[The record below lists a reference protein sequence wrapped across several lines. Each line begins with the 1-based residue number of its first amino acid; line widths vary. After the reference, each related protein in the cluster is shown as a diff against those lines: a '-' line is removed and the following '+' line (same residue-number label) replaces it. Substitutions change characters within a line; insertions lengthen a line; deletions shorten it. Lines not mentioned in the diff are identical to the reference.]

1 MKKRLLSW
9 LLTAAMTVS
18 MVPTTMPF
26 AFAADKSAARAAE
39 STGVDIG
46 AAKTLEDTAT
56 EITTGGIYTIGAT
69 RTVALKV
76 NTTDPVTLV
85 LNGVTIE
92 TATSPIELAD
102 GAKVTLVVKDGTDN
116 TLKCTATAVDTVNN
130 GKTAGILVPKNASL
144 TIDRASDENGNGELT
159 VKAGVGG
166 AGIGGAAGTG
176 YIEGTNA
183 ARGGGGSQ
191 GEKGKDADEI
201 AFDIYCHGGSRGAPG
216 AGGQGGRTG
225 GAGGALGT
233 LTINA
238 GVLNIAGGAGAAGI
252 GGGVGGTGEDGG
264 NGQPGENGGVGEKAS
279 KRSSNH
285 VVIAFGGSGGNG
297 GSGAGGNGGNGGV
310 GGSGGQVNITGG
322 SVTVTG
328 GDGAPDIGGG
338 NGGSNGKGG
347 DGGGSNTTEIR
358 ADGYYAEQGY
368 QLNYR
373 SFPSGAGGQGADGW
387 DGLVGNGGRGANVNI
402 TGGIVSLKH
411 ETVSGGNKGA
421 QISRTSR
428 KGAGE
433 GVLRNQNPD
442 WGYGHPNV
450 YYYANFNSWT
460 RRITRGTSGKGGD
473 GGAAAVQPTGNP
485 TRGSTGT
492 LKISGTK
499 QQNMKFLSETYKAS
513 GDSSSAR
520 PWLNDGTR
528 LYRAVITAV
537 NANGGA
543 TVEGAVASIQKDGV
557 TYGSVSGSDG
567 KIVLWLP
574 QGDYPLKLTDVT
586 HNTIG
591 WMSEPA
597 NLNVTTGDNAAA
609 TAKLG
614 QTLFFAANT
623 TEKVYTDGTDTP
635 VTLTVDATAMNG
647 ATVVGSVLWFREPI
661 QKGSVANDTQ
671 YWPDTFDEAY
681 NAAGENNKGEQAASA
696 ENNKLFKWS
705 INENGRYWAKI
716 KISIDGDEFDVVRLV
731 EVKNIYRPFEIV
743 VRSQDMTS
751 EGVIKQTGE
760 YGPLKN
766 GLGLAYTA
774 KYGFP
779 WDLNGYNKTDVT
791 KGTLIANPPQGYDTV
806 NIYAL
811 DSKAPW
817 YTAHLD
823 TTEFTR
829 KEGKTGFDPVPLTLN
844 QEFLTNTYSD
854 MDDVTRKH
862 DISKYTIIYK
872 RDSVPVPVAEVTI
885 RGVVMEENDQTVKE
899 DLWNY
904 IQSYPENVTE
914 ATVIGMAQKG
924 YKIDTVRVNGV
935 DKKADL
941 KNGNSILLTN
951 LQGTKV
957 NGYKDAIKSVD
968 FVYVDNMTDVTVN
981 TVLNDAKKDS
991 PDATKVSASY
1001 TVPAEIGKEKTFVP
1015 PVVDGYTCVGSS
1027 KGEDYKIQSVAKGD
1041 SITFYYEKAEGNVTY
1056 QAVVG
1061 NSVLWTDKGTVTKG
1075 HTPVD
1080 KTPDKGVDNY
1090 QEDTDVPTKYTITGT
1105 NTQYP
1110 NADGKYDG
1118 ANDITVTY
1126 TYKHLTRNVVA
1137 ELYDITDQTK
1147 PKATKIIGALNVG
1160 DYKNITA
1167 PDLPSV
1173 EYRYFGESTKIVK
1186 IEKGAGDQKV
1196 KFLCEVTE
1204 NAPITVKLYD
1214 SAKSREGDKPFQT
1227 IMMTGTYGVPNSIQ
1241 APTMIGWVRD
1251 TTVADND
1258 ERQSVTPVKGGDA
1271 AVVKFVYK
1279 AVYDTITVKYVEKT
1293 LNADLGSQTYQVQ
1306 QGQNFSVVAPYVK
1319 GYKLADTGADG
1330 QAQKP
1335 AWNPTAKNLKTTKEH
1350 TFYYSKI
1357 SAEDLVKIT
1366 VKGVGL
1372 DGEAKPLYTYE
1383 KLVPV
1388 GAADQ
1393 KVGAFAQ
1400 AKLALESATVGGQP
1414 ADISAAKEV
1423 TVPLNGKTAGEE
1435 IVVVFTYKSNMAQ
1448 VTINAK
1454 LNNDKATTVPN
1465 FEPIKLNV
1473 EIGEVLTYTAPA
1485 IENYVYVG
1493 RTHAAGLTVTG
1504 DPAQDVI
1511 DFYYDPAPV
1520 KGNVTY
1526 VAVDKDNTDT
1536 ILAYGKSAQLSK
1548 GETVDT
1554 NTDAGITKFFPA
1566 GVTNWVWTNEAPS
1579 VNGAQ
1584 DGKYD
1589 GQNNITVTFKFQRG
1603 VKAINIKLM
1612 DADTGKEITVAG
1624 KTHTQIVPKG
1634 VETEINAPDVD
1645 NYTVVAGQTVKITA
1659 ADNTEPETVT
1669 FFYRKNDNSA
1679 SVTVELWYK
1688 DPTNGGAEKLF
1699 NSYTIPGV
1707 LGTTRTVTAPNLSGQ
1722 GFTNP
1727 DKASAPVTFG
1737 VATPKVKFVYQ
1748 DVEHKTVT
1756 VKLASGADD
1765 LTTQVANLKT
1775 SYVLLKGEKLT
1786 FTAPSIYGYALAEGQ
1801 AAVIDKAYDA
1811 LTDNETITINYKKVE
1826 VDFVKINVI
1835 GKVEGAA
1842 NNLYSYV
1849 TSAAADAGSAELN
1862 VYDWPEYKIKDRQV
1876 AVTGDK
1882 TETLTV
1888 QGGKVTVNFDKTA
1901 RNLTVTV
1908 TYVKNTANVTVKAHL
1923 FVNGQKTDE
1932 PVDGFTPIT
1941 FEGVIGENVSY
1952 TAPSLPGYALKG
1964 SSMADNG
1971 NKHNVSA
1978 NANQNVIIF
1987 YYAKNKGLVT
1997 YKAVD
2002 GDDKDLGYSVSK
2014 DLPAGTVVDSSDK
2027 NAPVVPNYRVKPG
2040 SAKVDGATAD
2050 NKFNG
2055 KDPVTVTYTYEKF
2068 TKKVKIILMN
2078 DATHK
2083 EITRVDSAAYYEAG
2097 TSVEIPAPEPA
2108 NVPELAGYKLVSA
2121 PTQNR
2126 FIMDNDNEQSVTFY
2140 YSMEDANRPQIT
2152 VNLKDEKGNLIHS
2165 YQVTGDWDM
2174 PTNIAIPDL
2183 TAQGYE
2189 YSEADVTSKSVTPK
2203 RDEANTQKLDLTYN
2217 TLTWDINVTI
2227 TPKEASD
2234 LVLNYDRTYTVK
2246 RNSAF
2251 TLTAPSIPGY
2261 TLTSNNL
2268 NQVWKKVDGDK
2279 NVTFNYQLDGE
2290 VTNSVHTIIGQTN
2303 EGTQLYKFTQT
2314 VIKNG
2319 KESTYNA
2326 TPIDGYAVDKQSDK
2340 LSNDTSGT
2348 VTFTYTNKAATVTVV
2363 PVDEGGTP
2371 IKGASVTYTGYTK
2384 GQKNVVVRAIHVD
2397 GKTLIGPWVNDAQ
2410 QGTDLTQTI
2419 NLSETEVDNKVKFAY
2434 KNTVNKWTFILNC
2447 ADDNVVIRVIDAE
2460 VGDYS
2465 VAAGGK
2471 LDLTKEGF
2479 DFDAS
2484 NPKNSDS
2491 FRDKADGSVTIG
2503 AESESKTYN
2512 LYYKHHKQKIEYAYE
2527 LTDGTSIELGS
2538 ATNSNPNEWS
2548 VNENLVVAAPQIPGY
2563 TAVEMRKSVTIKKQA
2578 NGAAQKITFQYT
2590 KKATGTITVEH
2601 KVAGEQTPFSSYTVT
2616 VSDGEWFTANAL
2628 TDAKYTLKD
2637 QNKATQTVK
2646 ASSAGT
2652 TTVTFEYDK
2661 NFVTVDTYTSIG
2673 MGDQAYE
2680 TGIEVVK
2687 GQNAELTP
2695 PVRGGYVL
2703 KGIKVVKGAETLGGE
2718 NDLTVTGYANDKL
2731 TLTALAENA
2740 KVYYY
2745 YKPISEAVTEN
2756 QVAITVIEKYEA
2768 YQLGSKIYKE
2778 TKLTADTTKLYAFG
2792 IYEGF
2797 KVIGYEIDGIAQ
2809 QLPENFTGASVNHKA
2824 NHTITYI
2831 YGLADGSNNV
2841 VVPGKDNKLPSADD
2855 VTVKPTDPN
2864 NKPKVDGNGTVTV
2877 PEGGATVE
2885 TPNGKVDV
2893 PAGSTVDKNGNIKG
2907 PDGKPIDPANP
2918 GEVKDHYFIQYK
2930 ANGGE
2935 GKSYT
2940 KYFKTD
2946 AKENLKT
2953 VGELFTKSGF
2963 TATGW
2968 NTYANGNGE
2977 TYNENAEV
2985 SGKSLTLYAQW
2996 KQNEQ
3001 PSGRYKATIV
3011 LKPNGA
3017 EGADVTQIIASN
3029 DNDPIREKIKANPFT
3044 LDGWTFKGW
3053 LTEAGAYYADQAVA
3067 GVAHGQTLTLL
3078 AQWIKENADGSITVP
3093 GPDNTPKTSDDV
3105 TAKPNPNPAPGED
3118 GSLKRDDATGEIT
3131 VPNGGSAV
3139 KKDNEIDM
3147 PNGGTVKPDGEII
3160 IKQPDNSTITIDKN
3174 TDKATSSD
3182 SKTVFCVTYKPG
3194 YTGPKNVKVYSTSR
3208 VTVSKTVFT
3217 REGYVFGYWTNDDG
3231 GATVNVSTPLTTD
3244 TTLTAHWY
3252 AQGED
3257 SSITVPG
3264 ANNKDVTVKP
3274 GTNGDKPEVKDDGT
3288 VTIPGTGP
3296 VETPDGPVIV
3306 PEGSVVKPDG
3316 SVVNG
3321 NDKLYPTTDGA
3332 TPAGYIKVTYESGID
3347 SVKPVVQ
3354 LAKGTATILPNSPFG
3369 EVKNKTFLYW
3379 NDANGK
3385 EFTATTVTAD
3395 TVLTAQWKNTGSVI
3409 LSVEDGSKVKQVELN
3424 HQNENVLTM
3433 YGSYTDIETDKTY
3446 TIPVLVDGRD
3456 AQDNELRW
3464 YVEADSYKN
3473 EFGFTG
3479 NLDSDD
3485 IVTVNAQTGEIRVKN
3500 SGIVRIYCESV
3511 TDSSIKLSFVLV
3523 VPGDFNRDGMVNM
3536 DDADLCSEHV
3546 LDGVELNDF
3555 QKLLGKLNW
3564 KSPDTPITMDDV
3576 DYIGEIALGDK
3587 EI

>member
-1 MKKRLLSW
+1 M
-9 LLTAAMTVS
+9 LT
-18 MVPTTMPF
+18 MVISLIPSTLVTT
-26 AFAADKSAARAAE
+26 AFAADAA
-39 STGVDIG
+39 SNGVDITG
-46 AAKTLEDTAT
+46 VQDLADEKDTIEAAGVYK
-56 EITTGGIYTIGAT
+56 IGRT
-69 RTVALKV
+69 R
-76 NTTDPVTLV
+76 TDPVKITTTGAVVLV
-85 LNGVTIE
+85 LDGVHIT
-92 TATSPIELAD
+92 TATSPIELAS
-102 GAKVTLVVKDGTDN
+102 GAKVKLVVKDGTDN
-116 TLKCTATAVDTVNN
+116 TLKCTATAANN
-130 GKTAGILVPKNASL
+130 DNQGKTAGILVPSNAML
-144 TIDRASDENGNGELT
+144 TIDHAAGEKGT
-159 VKAGVGG
+159 GVLSVTGGWGG
-166 AGIGGAAGTG
+166 AGIGGAAGVG
-176 YIEGTNA
+176 YTKEKAKDGNSGT
-183 ARGGGGSQ
+183 
-191 GEKGKDADEI
+191 KGADGDNGRSSY
-201 AFDIYCHGGSRGAPG
+201 FVDVGYVY
-216 AGGQGGRTG
+216 GGQGGRGGIGGQGGHTG
-225 GAGGALGT
+225 GAGGDLGT

-238 GVLNIAGGAGAAGI
+238 GVLNITGGDGAAGI
-252 GGGVGGTGEDGG
+252 GGGVGGTGENGGTGEDGISGIKGSTYSRIANSNCIVMAGAGSGG
-264 NGQPGENGGVGEKAS
+264 NGGGGAGGNGGD
-279 KRSSNH
+279 
-285 VVIAFGGSGGNG
+285 GGSGGNG
-297 GSGAGGNGGNGGV
+297 GY
-310 GGSGGQVNITGG
+310 VNITGG

-328 GDGAPDIGGG
+328 GSGAPDIGGG
-338 NGGSNGKGG
+338 NGGSNGQGG
-347 DGGGSNTTEIR
+347 TGGAANTKSINTSF
-358 ADGYYAEQGY
+358 
-368 QLNYR
+368 QLYKENNYNYICWTN
-373 SFPSGAGGQGADGW
+373 SGGT
-387 DGLVGNGGRGANVNI
+387 GGRGADGLDGRVGSGGNGATVNI
-402 TGGIVSLKH
+402 TGGIVSLTNK
-411 ETVSGGNKGA
+411 TVSGGDKGKEIIKA
-421 QISRTSR
+421 NRQGRTGGGESRTPVQRSTTYWNNGHYLVR
-428 KGAGE
+428 YGE
-433 GVLRNQNPD
+433 SD
-442 WGYGHPNV
+442 
-450 YYYANFNSWT
+450 FS
-460 RRITRGTSGKGGD
+460 KGGS
-473 GGAAAVQPTGNP
+473 GGSGGIAAELVGTPP
-485 TRGSTGT
+485 VVGSKGI
-492 LKISGTK
+492 LKISGTD
-499 QQNMKFLSETYKAS
+499 QQNMKFLSEYDAS
-513 GDSSSAR
+513 GSAR
-520 PWLNDGTR
+520 PMLQDNRTY

-537 NANGGA
+537 DANNNEA
-543 TVEGAVASIQKDGV
+543 LVEGAVASITKDDV
-557 TYGSVSGSDG
+557 IYNNVSDNKGT
-567 KIVLWLP
+567 ITLWLP
-574 QGDYPLKLTDVT
+574 QGSYTLKHADVI
-586 HNTIG
+586 HDSIG
-591 WMSEPA
+591 WMREPA
-597 NLNVTTGDNAAA
+597 ELQVTDKDNA
-609 TAKLG
+609 TAKAKLG
-614 QTLFFAANT
+614 VNLVFDAN
-623 TEKVYTDGTDTP
+623 KKNKAYTNGTDTP
-635 VTLTVDATAMNG
+635 VTLTMDATKVQEANVTG
-647 ATVVGSVLWFREPI
+647 PARWFREPF
-661 QKGSVANDTQ
+661 QKNNVANDTT
-671 YWPDTFDEAY
+671 YRPTTFDVGYDEADPDDK
-681 NAAGENNKGEQAASA
+681 GELAVNNKRVELPIS
-696 ENNKLFKWS
+696 
-705 INENGRYWAKI
+705 ENGRYWAEI
-716 KISIDGDEFDVVRLV
+716 TMNMGGDNFKVVRLV
-731 EVKNIYRPFEIV
+731 EVKNIYRKFAIET
-743 VRSQDMTS
+743 RTREMTRDGKEKYTS
-751 EGVIKQTGE
+751 DYEA
-760 YGPLKN
+760 LKN
-766 GLGLAYTA
+766 ANGTLFEGQ
-774 KYGFP
+774 YGFP
-779 WDLNGYNKTDVT
+779 WDLNGYNAADISA
-791 KGTLIANPPQGYDTV
+791 GTLLTGVDYDTV
-806 NIYAL
+806 SICAL
-811 DSKAPW
+811 SSKVKW
-817 YTAHLD
+817 YNAAIGNNDLNKNATKTAFEPLS
-823 TTEFTR
+823 
-829 KEGKTGFDPVPLTLN
+829 LTLDAAYLAN
-844 QEFLTNTYSD
+844 NKYVDSNTNGA
-854 MDDVTRKH
+854 
-862 DISKYTIIYK
+862 KYTITYT
-872 RDSVPVPVAEVTI
+872 PEGVPVAEVTI
-885 RGVVMEENDQTVKE
+885 RGVVLNDDNTVKE
-899 DLWNY
+899 EKWSY
-904 IQSYPENVTE
+904 TQSYPEGVTE
-914 ATVIGMAQKG
+914 ATITGLAQKG
-924 YKIDTVRVNGV
+924 YRIEKVLVNGQE
-935 DKKADL
+935 KTL
-941 KNGNSILLTN
+941 TNGNSIHLEN
-951 LQGTKV
+951 LQGTLENK
-957 NGYKDAIKSVD
+957 YTDAIEKVE
-968 FVYVDNMTDVTVN
+968 FVYVDNMTNVTVN
-981 TVLNDAKKDS
+981 TVLNDAKKDTQN
-991 PDATKVSASY
+991 PTKVSASY
-1001 TVPAEIGKEKTFVP
+1001 TVPVELGTEKIFVP
-1015 PVVDGYTCVGSS
+1015 PVVEGYRCVGSN
-1027 KGEDYKIQSVAKGD
+1027 KGDTYKIDSVTAKD
-1041 SITFYYEKAEGNVTY
+1041 SITFYYEKVDGNVTY
-1056 QAVVG
+1056 QAVCEEKDG
-1061 NSVLWTDKGTVTKG
+1061 TKTVLWTDKGTVTKG
-1075 HTPVD
+1075 NAPAD
-1080 KTPDKGVDNY
+1080 KTPNKGVDNY
-1090 QEDTDVPTKYTITGT
+1090 EPDTAVATKYTITGT
-1105 NTQYP
+1105 DTQYP
-1110 NADGKYDG
+1110 NADGQYNG
-1118 ANDITVTY
+1118 VNDITVTY
-1126 TYKHLTRNVVA
+1126 TYKHKTRNVVA
-1137 ELYDITDQTK
+1137 KLYDITDRAN
-1147 PKATKIIGALNVG
+1147 PKVTANAGTLNVG
-1160 DYKNITA
+1160 GYETINAPALPEGYK
-1167 PDLPSV
+1167 
-1173 EYRYFGESTKIVK
+1173 YFGESTKIVK
-1186 IEKGAGDQKV
+1186 IEKGDEDLEVQ
-1196 KFLCEVTE
+1196 FLCEASD
-1204 NAPITVKLYD
+1204 NAVITVRLYD
-1214 SAKSREGDKPFQT
+1214 SAANRDADTDGTKAFQT
-1227 IMMTGTYGVPNSIQ
+1227 LTLTGTYGVPNSIQ
-1241 APTMIGWVRD
+1241 APTMTGWTRD
-1251 TTVADND
+1251 TTVANND
-1258 ERQSVTPVKGGDA
+1258 AQQSVTPVKGGEA

-1279 AVYDTITVKYVEKT
+1279 PVYDTITVKYMEKT

-1319 GYKLADTGADG
+1319 GYKLADTGADE
-1330 QAQKP
+1330 QAQAA
-1335 AWNPTAKNLKTTKEH
+1335 AWNPTAEDLKTTKEH
-1350 TFYYSKI
+1350 TFYYSKLG
-1357 SAEDLVKIT
+1357 AQDLVKIT
-1366 VKGVGL
+1366 VKGVGP
-1372 DGEAKPLYTYE
+1372 DGDTKPLYTYE

-1393 KVGAFAQ
+1393 KIGAFAQ
-1400 AKLALESATVGGQP
+1400 AKLALKSATVGGQD

-1423 TVPLNGKTAGEE
+1423 TVSLNGKNAGDE
-1435 IVVVFTYKSNMAQ
+1435 IAVVFTYKSNMAQ

-1454 LNNDKATTVPN
+1454 LNKDKFTLVPG
-1465 FEPIKLNV
+1465 FTPIKLNA

-1485 IENYVYVG
+1485 IENYVYVS
-1493 RTHAAGLTVTG
+1493 RTHDAGLKVTG

-1526 VAVDKDNTDT
+1526 VAVDKDNTGT

-1566 GVTNWVWTNEAPS
+1566 GVTNWEWTNEVPS

-1603 VKAINIKLM
+1603 TKAINIKLM
-1612 DADTGKEITVAG
+1612 DADTGEEITVAG

-1707 LGTTRTVTAPNLSGQ
+1707 LGTTRTVIAPNLSGQ

-1737 VATPKVKFVYQ
+1737 AATPKVKFVYQ
-1748 DVEHKTVT
+1748 NVEHKTVT

-1801 AAVIDKAYDA
+1801 AAVIDKAYDV
-1811 LTDNETITINYKKVE
+1811 LIDNETITINYKKVE

-1862 VYDWPEYKIKDRQV
+1862 VYDWPEYKIKDGQV

-1882 TETLTV
+1882 DETLTV
-1888 QGGKVTVNFDKTA
+1888 RDGKVTVNFDKTA
-1901 RNLTVTV
+1901 RNLTVNV
-1908 TYVKNTANVTVKAHL
+1908 TYVKNTAQVTVKAHL
-1923 FVNGQKTDE
+1923 FVNGKNTTE
-1932 PVDGFTPIT
+1932 PVDGFKEIT
-1941 FEGVIGENVSY
+1941 FEGVIGEDVTY
-1952 TAPSLPGYALKG
+1952 IAPSLPGYALKG

-1971 NKHNVSA
+1971 NKHTVSA
-1978 NANQNVIIF
+1978 NADQNVIIF

-1997 YKAVD
+1997 YRAVD
-2002 GDDKDLGYSVSK
+2002 GDGKDLGYSVSK
-2014 DLPAGTVVDSSDK
+2014 DLPADTVVDSSDA
-2027 NAPVVPNYRVKPG
+2027 NAPVVPNYRVTPG
-2040 SAKVDGATAD
+2040 SAKVTGATTG
-2050 NKFNG
+2050 NKFDG
-2055 KDPVTVTYTYEKF
+2055 KNPVTVTYTYAKF

-2083 EITRVDSAAYYEAG
+2083 EIAHRDSAAYYEAG
-2097 TSVEIPAPEPA
+2097 TSAVIPAPEPA
-2108 NVPELAGYKLVSA
+2108 NVPELTGYKLVSA
-2121 PTQNR
+2121 PTQTR

-2189 YSEADVTSKSVTPK
+2189 YSVAGITSKSVTPK
-2203 RDEANTQKLDLTYN
+2203 RDEADTQKLDLIYN
-2217 TLTWDINVTI
+2217 TLTWNINVTI
-2227 TPKEASD
+2227 TPKEASNLLPEGD
-2234 LVLNYDRTYTVK
+2234 YARTYTVK

-2268 NQVWKKVDGDK
+2268 NKVWDKVTK
-2279 NVTFNYQLDGE
+2279 NETVTFTYQLDGE

-2319 KESTYNA
+2319 KESTYDA
-2326 TPIDGYAVDKQSDK
+2326 TPINGYTVDKQSDK

-2363 PVDEGGTP
+2363 PVDERGTP
-2371 IKGASVTYTGYTK
+2371 IADATPVTYTGYTK
-2384 GQKNVVVRAIHVD
+2384 GQQNVVVRAIHVD
-2397 GKTLIGPWVNDAQ
+2397 GKTLIGPWVNNTQ
-2410 QGTDLTQTI
+2410 QATGLTQTI
-2419 NLSETEVDNKVKFAY
+2419 NLSATEVDNKVYFAY
-2434 KNTVNKWTFILNC
+2434 KATVNKWTFILNC

-2460 VGDYS
+2460 VGNYS
-2465 VAAGGK
+2465 VAAGEK
-2471 LDLTKEGF
+2471 LDLTNEGF
-2479 DFDAS
+2479 DFDVS
-2484 NPKNSDS
+2484 NPKNSDP
-2491 FRDKADGSVTIG
+2491 FQNKADGSVTIE
-2503 AESESKTYN
+2503 ADSESKTYN
-2512 LYYKHHKQKIEYAYE
+2512 LYYKHHKQRIKYAYE
-2527 LTDGTSIELGS
+2527 LTDGTSINLGS
-2538 ATNSNPNEWS
+2538 ATNSNPDEWS

-2563 TAVEMRKSVTIKKQA
+2563 IAVEMRKSVTIKKQT
-2578 NGAAQKITFQYT
+2578 NGVAQKITFQYT

-2661 NFVTVDTYTSIG
+2661 NFVTVNTYTNIG
-2673 MGDQAYE
+2673 TGDQAYE

-2687 GQNAELTP
+2687 GQNAQLTP

-2703 KGIKVVKGAETLGGE
+2703 KGIKVVKGTETLGGE
-2718 NDLTVTGYANDKL
+2718 NDLSVTGYANDKL
-2731 TLTALAENA
+2731 TLTALAKDA

-2745 YKPISEAVTEN
+2745 YKPISDAVTEN
-2756 QVAITVIEKYEA
+2756 QVEITVIEKYEA
-2768 YQLGSKIYKE
+2768 YQLGRKTYKE

-2792 IYEGF
+2792 TYEGF
-2797 KVIGYEIDGIAQ
+2797 KVTGYQIDDGDVK
-2809 QLPENFTGASVNHKA
+2809 QLTENFTGASVDHKA

-2855 VTVKPTDPN
+2855 VTVKPTNPN

-2893 PAGSTVDKNGNIKG
+2893 PKDSTVDKNGNIKG

-3067 GVAHGQTLTLL
+3067 EVAHGQTLTLL

-3093 GPDNTPKTSDDV
+3093 GPDNTPKTPDDV
-3105 TAKPNPNPAPGED
+3105 TAKPNPNPAPGEN

-3147 PNGGTVKPDGEII
+3147 PNGGTVKPNGEII
-3160 IKQPDNSTITIDKN
+3160 IQQPDNSKITIDKN

-3182 SKTVFCVTYKPG
+3182 GKTVFCVTYKPG

-3264 ANNKDVTVKP
+3264 ANDKDVTVKP

-3332 TPAGYIKVTYESGID
+3332 TPVGYIKVTYKSGID

-3385 EFTATTVTAD
+3385 EFKATTVTAD
-3395 TVLTAQWKNTGSVI
+3395 TVLTAQWKKTGSVI
-3409 LSVEDGSKVKQVELN
+3409 LSVADGSKVKQVELN
-3424 HQNENVLTM
+3424 HKNENVLTM
-3433 YGSYTDIETDKTY
+3433 YGSYTGNLLDKSD
-3446 TIPVLVDGRD
+3446 TIPVLVDGEP

-3479 NLDSDD
+3479 VLASDD
-3485 IVTVNAQTGEIRVKN
+3485 IVTVNAQNGEISVKN

-3523 VPGDFNRDGMVNM
+3523 VPGDINRDGMVNM